1 MFTLT
6 IFKVLLFEGRL
17 VLSPAQRGTKSERV
31 KVVRVVYILEVLKH
45 FTHWDIFW
53 SGGIETL
60 WAKTWG
66 KKSFELYQ
74 VFMYN
79 FLCKT
84 VLILI
89 YIFLTKFIETF
100 WSRDVTDI
108 WLLAHFEIKIYKY
121 FWIYHVFIC

>member
-17 VLSPAQRGTKSERV
+17 VLSPAQWGTKSERV

-45 FTHWDIFW
+45 FAHWDIFW
-53 SGGIETL
+53 SGGIEIL

-79 FLCKT
+79 FLCQT

-108 WLLAHFEIKIYKY
+108 WVLAHFEIKIYKY
-121 FWIYHVFIC
+121 FWIYHVFMC